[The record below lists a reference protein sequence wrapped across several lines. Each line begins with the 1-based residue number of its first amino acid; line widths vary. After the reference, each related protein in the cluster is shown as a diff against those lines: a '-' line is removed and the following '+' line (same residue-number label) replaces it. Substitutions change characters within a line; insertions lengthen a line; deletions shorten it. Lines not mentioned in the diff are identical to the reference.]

1 MRVAVTPYIERYMP
15 VAIKLATWL
24 GCVGIAYQAALITWA
39 LATPATLDM
48 PKPGS
53 GTVQTT
59 SASKINSREY
69 ALADFHLLG
78 IANAEPENAQPEQ
91 VAAPETRLNF
101 ELKGILAGEA
111 GSSAIIAQTGGAGEY
126 FKVGDRVF
134 NRARLT
140 GVSDDHVL
148 LDNRG
153 KLEKLVFEDSN
164 DRLIQKGSNSKAP
177 KRPISPKKNQSKSD
191 NTFNNRVK
199 QVDTPEEFVDL
210 ARAELLEDPR
220 QALDNLGVEASG
232 EGYRVTPKAGMLLGL
247 GMQPGDV
254 IISINGQPLG
264 DIEQDRGLID
274 EVYTAGQARIE
285 VQRGNRRFIINHSF
299 R

>member
-1 MRVAVTPYIERYMP
+1 MGVVVAPYIERCMP
-15 VAIKLATWL
+15 IAIKLATWL
-24 GCVGIAYQAALITWA
+24 GCIGIAYQAALITWT
-39 LATPATLDM
+39 LITPATLDI

-53 GTVQTT
+53 GTIPLT
-59 SASKINSREY
+59 SVSKSDSLQY

-78 IANAEPENAQPEQ
+78 IADAGPENAQQEQ

-101 ELKGILAGEA
+101 ELKGILAGEK

-140 GVSDDHVL
+140 DVFDDHVL

-153 KLEKLVFEDSN
+153 KLEKLVFEDSSG
-164 DRLIQKGSNSKAP
+164 RLIQKGSNSKAP
-177 KRPISPKKNQSKSD
+177 SRPLPPKKNQSRSD
-191 NTFNNRVK
+191 NNFNNRVK
-199 QVDTPEEFVDL
+199 KIDTPEEFVDL

-264 DIEQDRGLID
+264 DIEQDQGLID

-285 VQRGNRRFIINHSF
+285 VQRGSRRFIINHSF